1 MVIIALLL
9 VVGVIFGAM
18 YYVKSTLAKRV
29 PQSGFDNPAY
39 QSAAGAVTIDGNPPI
54 LPHTIVHIFAAVYQI
69 PPPLCCWCPLKVD
82 PREPLCPH
90 LLGGAVWVARLY
102 MAVNPAGAGD
112 KSGYMDIPY
121 SFQNEKA
128 AKVPPASAQATGYMD
143 VAPGGFQDDDEE
155 EDV

>member
-39 QSAAGAVTIDGNPPI
+39 QSAAGAVTID
-54 LPHTIVHIFAAVYQI
+54 
-69 PPPLCCWCPLKVD
+69 
-82 PREPLCPH
+82 
-90 LLGGAVWVARLY
+90 
-102 MAVNPAGAGD
+102 VNPAGAGD